1 MLNNLNTHRNYLH
14 TIPEIALNEFKTA
27 AYIREILDKENVEY
41 HCVGTSTV
49 AFIPGESDHCI
60 AFRADI
66 DALPLTEESTNPFK
80 SEIPGMMHAC
90 GHDGHAAML
99 LTFIQEVKLLISQG
113 TQLKKS
119 LVFIF
124 QAGEE
129 GAGGARFIVAD
140 DYYRSKNIEA
150 IYALHVYPEIKV
162 GEFAVKSGF
171 VSLQNINLDIVLTGK
186 GCHGAQPH
194 KGIDSI
200 LIGAK
205 LVEAY
210 QSIKSRNIPSYEH
223 FLLTIGAF
231 HAGTVRNIIPGTV
244 NMLGTIRLEN
254 ISLIP
259 FIQERMEHINKGFEL
274 AFDVK
279 IDMKFQPFYPP
290 VINDSNLFEKALK
303 ALKDKKVFTD
313 VSLSGSEDFSFYS
326 QNGTPGLL
334 ALVGIR
340 DEEKGH
346 VCALHNNRFDFEN
359 EALIHGVEFFKNLLQ
374 ENNAI

>member
-27 AYIREILDKENVEY
+27 EYIRKVLDEEKVEY
-41 HCVGTSTV
+41 HNVGTSTI
-49 AFIPGESDHCI
+49 AFIPGEKESCI

-66 DALPLTEESTNPFK
+66 DALPLTEESNNLFK
-80 SEIPGMMHAC
+80 SKTPGMMHAC
-90 GHDGHAAML
+90 GHDGHTAML
-99 LTFIQEVKLLISQG
+99 LSFIQEIKTLISHG
-113 TQLKKS
+113 TKLKKS
-119 LVFIF
+119 LLFIF

-129 GAGGARFIVAD
+129 GAGGARFIIAD
-140 DYYRSKNIEA
+140 NYYKSKHIEA
-150 IYALHVYPEIKV
+150 IFALHVYPEINV

-171 VSLQNINLDIVLTGK
+171 VSLQNINLDITLIGK

-200 LIGAK
+200 LIGSK

-231 HAGTVRNIIPGTV
+231 HAGTVRNIIPESV

-254 ISLIP
+254 TSLIP
-259 FIQERMEHINKGFEL
+259 FIQERMENINKGFEL

-279 IDMKFQPFYPP
+279 INMMFQPFYPP
-290 VINDSNLFEKALK
+290 VINDDNLFQKALK
-303 ALKDKKVFTD
+303 ALKDKKVFTNI
-313 VSLSGSEDFSFYS
+313 SLSGSEDFSFYS

-340 DEEKGH
+340 DEKKGH
-346 VCALHNNRFDFEN
+346 VCALHNNRFDFDN
-359 EALIHGVEFFKNLLQ
+359 KSLVHGVEFFKDLLK
-374 ENNAI
+374 EFNVV

>member
-14 TIPEIALNEFKTA
+14 TIPEIALHEFKTSE
-27 AYIREILDKENVEY
+27 YIRKVLDEECVEY
-41 HCVGTSTV
+41 HSIGTSTV
-49 AFIPGESDHCI
+49 AFIPGTIDSCL

-66 DALPLTEESTNPFK
+66 DALPLKEESNNSFK
-80 SEIPGMMHAC
+80 SKVDGMMHAC

-99 LTFIQEVKLLISQG
+99 LTFIQEIKKLINSGVKLQ
-113 TQLKKS
+113 KS

-140 DYYRSKNIEA
+140 DYYKSKKIEA
-150 IYALHVYPEIKV
+150 IFALHVYPEIKV
-162 GEFAVKSGF
+162 GEFAVKSGC
-171 VSLQNINLDIVLTGK
+171 VSLQNINLDITLNGK

-194 KGIDSI
+194 KGVDSI

-231 HAGTVRNIIPGTV
+231 HAGTVRNIIPGSV

-259 FIQERMEHINKGFEL
+259 FIKERMEKINSGFET
-274 AFDVK
+274 AFDVD
-279 IDMKFQPFYPP
+279 INMYFEPFYPP
-290 VINDSNLFEKALK
+290 VINDKKLFEHALHVLDGK
-303 ALKDKKVFTD
+303 TVFTD
-313 VSLSGSEDFSFYS
+313 ISLSGSEDFSFYS

-334 ALVGIR
+334 ALVGVR
-340 DEEKGH
+340 DEENGY
-346 VCALHNNRFDFEN
+346 VCALHNNRFDFDN
-359 EALIHGVEFFKNLLQ
+359 KALTHGVEYFLNILKEFKC
-374 ENNAI
+374 I

>member
-1 MLNNLNTHRNYLH
+1 MLNNLSTHRNYLH

-27 AYIREILDKENVEY
+27 EYIRKVLDDEHVEY
-41 HCVGTSTV
+41 HCIGTSTI
-49 AFIPGESDHCI
+49 AFISGRSDVCI

-66 DALPLTEESTNPFK
+66 DALPLTEASNNPFQ
-80 SEIPGMMHAC
+80 SRTLGMMHAC
-90 GHDGHAAML
+90 GHDGHTAIL
-99 LTFIQEVKLLISQG
+99 LTFIQEIKLLMSQG
-113 TQLKKS
+113 IKLKKS

-140 DYYRSKNIEA
+140 SYYKSKNIEA

-171 VSLQNINLDIVLTGK
+171 VSLQNINLDITLAGK

-231 HAGTVRNIIPGTV
+231 HAGTVRNIIPETV

-254 ISLIP
+254 ISLVP
-259 FIQERMEHINKGFEL
+259 FIQERMENINRGFEL

-290 VINDSNLFEKALK
+290 VINDSNLFKKALNV
-303 ALKDKKVFTD
+303 LKNKKVFTD
-313 VSLSGSEDFSFYS
+313 ISLSGSEDFSFYS

-334 ALVGIR
+334 VLIGVR

-359 EALIHGVEFFKNLLQ
+359 EALIYGVDFFKSLLQ
-374 ENNAI
+374 ENNVL

>member
-14 TIPEIALNEFKTA
+14 SIPEIALNEFKTA
-27 AYIREILDKENVEY
+27 EYIRKILDEERVEY
-41 HCVGTSTV
+41 HNVGTSTI
-49 AFIPGESDHCI
+49 AFIPGESDSCI

-66 DALPLTEESTNPFK
+66 DALPLMEESGNPFK
-80 SEIPGMMHAC
+80 SQTPGMMHAC
-90 GHDGHAAML
+90 GHDGHTAML
-99 LTFIQEVKLLISQG
+99 LTFIQEVKKLISHG
-113 TQLKKS
+113 TTLNKS
-119 LVFIF
+119 LLFIF

-140 DYYRSKNIEA
+140 EFYKSKHIEA
-150 IYALHVYPEIKV
+150 IFALHVYPEINV
-162 GEFAVKSGF
+162 GEFAVKAGF
-171 VSLQNINLDIVLTGK
+171 VSLQNINLDITLTGK

-194 KGIDSI
+194 KGVDSI

-231 HAGTVRNIIPGTV
+231 HAGTVRNIIPGSV

-259 FIQERMEHINKGFEL
+259 FIQERMEHINNGFEM

-279 IDMKFQPFYPP
+279 IDMLFQPFYPP
-290 VINDSNLFEKALK
+290 VVNDNALFEKALK
-303 ALKDKKVFTD
+303 ALKGRKVFTD
-313 VSLSGSEDFSFYS
+313 IALSGSEDFSFYS

-334 ALVGIR
+334 VLVGTR

-346 VCALHNNRFDFEN
+346 VCALHNNRFDFDN
-359 EALIHGVEFFKNLLQ
+359 EALVHGVEFFKNLLK
-374 ENNAI
+374 ETEII